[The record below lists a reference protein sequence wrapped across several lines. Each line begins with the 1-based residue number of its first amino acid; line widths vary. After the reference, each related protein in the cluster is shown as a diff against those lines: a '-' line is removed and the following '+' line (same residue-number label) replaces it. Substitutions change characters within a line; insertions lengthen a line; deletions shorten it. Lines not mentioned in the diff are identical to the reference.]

1 MLFLRHSVD
10 RRLAPSGD
18 CYKNLDFVLLGFQ
31 TCTAVARSP
40 LRSWVFLVPS
50 QYCNTIAV
58 PFIIRYFSFCS
69 LQINFDFCRW
79 IQLFSKF
86 LVYCRLQTSCFHA
99 IKNEKILCVI
109 KQRLHDSGCTA
120 NQQVLLPSIAIFSAK
135 SVALPYAIN
144 MQPVLQLIPVA
155 ILKRIAVL
163 IAIIAILQY

>member
-1 MLFLRHSVD
+1 LPLNRAFLKIFG
-10 RRLAPSGD
+10 L
-18 CYKNLDFVLLGFQ
+18 
-31 TCTAVARSP
+31 
-40 LRSWVFLVPS
+40 
-50 QYCNTIAV
+50 
-58 PFIIRYFSFCS
+58 
-69 LQINFDFCRW
+69 
-79 IQLFSKF
+79 
-86 LVYCRLQTSCFHA
+86 LQTANKLLSYLSFSCFHA

-120 NQQVLLPSIAIFSAK
+120 NQQVLLPSIAIFSTK